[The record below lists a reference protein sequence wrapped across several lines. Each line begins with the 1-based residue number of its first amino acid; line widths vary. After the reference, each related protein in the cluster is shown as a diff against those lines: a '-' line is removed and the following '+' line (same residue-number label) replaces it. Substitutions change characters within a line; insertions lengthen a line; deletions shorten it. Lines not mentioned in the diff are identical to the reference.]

1 MSANG
6 RAPAVTVRR
15 TFLGAAS
22 NAAPEPAPRPAAATP
37 ARGRD
42 DADVERAR
50 NGDRVAFQR
59 LWERHAALVHAVLIS
74 MVPSQEAEDLM
85 QDVAVSAIGAIDRL
99 RRRERFSAWLC
110 TIARNVG
117 RDALKR
123 RRRAARESELE
134 DPAVERPSDT
144 DALAEEI
151 LGLVRRLPEAYREPL
166 VLRLVLGLSGPEIA
180 RRTSRTAGSVRVNLC
195 KGMKMLRDE
204 LERGGML

>member
-6 RAPAVTVRR
+6 RAPAVSVRR
-15 TFLGAAS
+15 TFFGAAS
-22 NAAPEPAPRPAAATP
+22 SDAAEPAPRPTAETP
-37 ARGRD
+37 TARGRD
-42 DADVERAR
+42 EADVERAR
-50 NGDRVAFQR
+50 SGDRVAFQR

-85 QDVAVSAIGAIDRL
+85 QDVAVSAIGAIGRL

-123 RRRAARESELE
+123 RRRAACESELE

-144 DALAEEI
+144 DAIAEEI

-166 VLRLVLGLSGPEIA
+166 VLRLVL
-180 RRTSRTAGSVRVNLC
+180 
-195 KGMKMLRDE
+195 
-204 LERGGML
+204 